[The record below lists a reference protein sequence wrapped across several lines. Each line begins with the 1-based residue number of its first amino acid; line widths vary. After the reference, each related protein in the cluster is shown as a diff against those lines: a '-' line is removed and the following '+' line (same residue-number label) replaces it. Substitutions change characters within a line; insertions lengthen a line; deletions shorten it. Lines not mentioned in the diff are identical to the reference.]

1 MPGKWLIKNTKGAF
15 QREIALD
22 DFGDNLT
29 IIQEKDGWLTINS
42 DSNEASITLS
52 ADAMMI
58 RVSFPM
64 AIEDKVLTKKIAPRL
79 EYQYVRLSQIYSTG
93 AIPNRWKTLAEI
105 LLTVY
110 KELNGECKRDIM
122 F

>member
-1 MPGKWLIKNTKGAF
+1 MPGKWLIKNSKGTLKG
-15 QREIALD
+15 EVALD

-42 DSNEASITLS
+42 DSNEVSITLS
-52 ADAMMI
+52 ADAMMV

-79 EYQYVRLSQIYSTG
+79 EYQYVRLS
-93 AIPNRWKTLAEI
+93 
-105 LLTVY
+105 
-110 KELNGECKRDIM
+110 
-122 F
+122 